1 MLAGGIRSSV
11 VLLLNAARREKLVAK
26 KDILVNGIVVGAIEA
41 TGDMEKDAQ
50 AVQDYLK
57 EKGLY
62 REISTDDAMHGQANS
77 FAGVANDLYERD
89 LKDSPYKGSS
99 AAPFVVNAVFSI
111 EIYLKT
117 IHFLYGSNVR
127 GHDLLDL
134 YERLHDDAKSI
145 VLASAEDI
153 RPRYKL
159 EEGIDFIDCLRS
171 LSRAFEDWRYLY
183 EHSKLRTELQSI
195 RYTMHV
201 AHEACCRARK
211 LDSGK

>member
-1 MLAGGIRSSV
+1 M
-11 VLLLNAARREKLVAK
+11 AK
-26 KDILVNGIVVGAIEA
+26 KEILVNGIVVGVVEA

-57 EKGLY
+57 GKGLY

-77 FAGVANDLYERD
+77 FAEVANDLYRRD
-89 LKDSPYKGSS
+89 LKNSPYKGSS
-99 AAPFVVNAVFSI
+99 TAPFVVNAVFSI

-127 GHDLLDL
+127 GHNLLDL
-134 YERLHDDAKSI
+134 YERLQDDAKSI
-145 VLASAEDI
+145 VLSSAEDI
-153 RPRYKL
+153 RPQYKL
-159 EEGIDFIDCLRS
+159 EEGVDVINCLTS
-171 LSRAFEDWRYLY
+171 LSKAFEDWRYLY
-183 EHSKLRTELQSI
+183 EHRKLQTELQSI

-211 LDSGK
+211 LRNGT